1 MRNIL
6 RTYDIN
12 KSDNKMIDS
21 EIKDFLEH
29 AKIPLRLSV
38 LTESGW
44 PIILSLWF
52 TYTNDGKFLL
62 ATPEKAKVVKLVR
75 KNPRCAF
82 EISNEEAPY
91 CGIRGQAK
99 AKILE
104 SKGIEV
110 LETLLQRYIKDGK
123 NSPLGKK
130 LLSRKIK
137 EVAIEV
143 SPTNIFSWNFKN
155 RMKDSGAIKP
165 QLTCP

>member
-1 MRNIL
+1 M
-6 RTYDIN
+6 IN
-12 KSDNKMIDS
+12 N
-21 EIKDFLEH
+21 EIKEFLDC

-52 TYTNDGKFLL
+52 TYTNDGNFLI
-62 ATPEKAKVVKLVR
+62 ATPEKAKVVDLLR
-75 KNPRCAF
+75 KNPKCAF

-99 AKILE
+99 ARILE

-110 LETLLQRYIKDGK
+110 LEILLQRYIIDGK

-130 LLSRKIK
+130 LLSRNIQ

-143 SPTNIFSWNFKN
+143 SPINIFSWNFKN
-155 RMKDSGAIKP
+155 RMKESQGITQ
-165 QLTCP
+165 QLICP